1 MRVLQLGKFYPPAK
15 GGMETILALICERTA
30 QHVQNRVL
38 VSNSRPS
45 TVEERHGSVEVL
57 RVAALTR
64 IGAVAVCP
72 RMPFLLAREEADI
85 IVLHEP
91 NPMALL
97 AYFLARPSGRLIV
110 WFHSDVIRPSWRY
123 RLFYRPFLRF
133 ALSRAVRIVVS
144 SPALGASAPEL
155 QDFQPKCTVIPFGIE
170 AQNPDASDA
179 ILTRAAEIRREANRP
194 IVLFVGRLVPYKGVD
209 VLLEALAGLDAVGMI
224 VGDGPVRAELEA
236 QARTLAISGRVR
248 FSGPVADDELAAL
261 YRACDVFVLPSVTR
275 QEAFGVVQLEAMA
288 AGKPVVSTDLGTG
301 VGWVNRDGETG
312 YVVPPRDPAA
322 LGEAVRRLLGDADL
336 RKSMGDAAAKRVHA
350 AFTVERMI
358 DDTLALYRDVMAMT
372 GLGKTAA

>member
-1 MRVLQLGKFYPPAK
+1 MKVLQLGKFYPPVK
-15 GGMETILALICERTA
+15 GGMETILALISERTS
-30 QHVQNRVL
+30 QHVRNRVM
-38 VSNSRPS
+38 VANSRRS

-57 RVAALTR
+57 RIAALTR

-72 RMPFLLAREEADI
+72 RMPFELAREDADL

-91 NPMALL
+91 NPMALV

-110 WFHSDVIRPSWRY
+110 WYHSDVIRPSWRY

-144 SPALGASAPEL
+144 SPALGRSAPEL
-155 QDFQPKCTVIPFGIE
+155 QDFQAKCTVIPFGID
-170 AQNPDASDA
+170 PRPHASDA
-179 ILTRAAEIRREANRP
+179 ILTRAFELRREANRP

-209 VLLEALAGLDAVGMI
+209 VLLEGLAGLEACGLI
-224 VGDGPVRAELEA
+224 VGDGPQRTALEA
-236 QARTLAISGRVR
+236 RARELGILGRVK
-248 FSGPVADDELAAL
+248 FLGSVADVELAAL

-301 VGWVNRDGETG
+301 VGWVNRHGETG
-312 YVVPPRDPAA
+312 YVVPPADPVA
-322 LGEAVRRLLGDADL
+322 LREALRRLLADPAL
-336 RKSMGDAAAKRVHA
+336 QKSMGDAAAARVRA
-350 AFTVERMI
+350 TFTLERMI
-358 DDTLALYRDVMAMT
+358 DDTLALYRDVMAT
-372 GLGKTAA
+372 RGHGKTAA